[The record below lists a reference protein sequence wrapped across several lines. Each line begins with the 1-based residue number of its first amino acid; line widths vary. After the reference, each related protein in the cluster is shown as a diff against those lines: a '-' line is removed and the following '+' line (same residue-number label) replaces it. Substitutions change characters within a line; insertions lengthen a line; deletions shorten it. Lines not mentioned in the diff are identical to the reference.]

1 MVFDAATVTLILFV
15 LLAFTTEAALGF
27 GATLVTVTLGSL
39 VMPVDVVLPAFVPI
53 NVLLSMR
60 LGWANREHMRLDI
73 VFRRILPLMAIG
85 LPVGIIAFAE
95 LDAGVLV
102 RIFGAFVV
110 ALALLELWRARRP
123 QPPSQHK
130 GTLFEGAL
138 LVLGGIVHGA
148 FGTGGPMVV
157 YVSGRLMPNK
167 AEFRATLAA
176 LWLILNLILFVS
188 HVVGGRF
195 TTGSAWLAAAFIP
208 ALLLGLVFGNAL
220 HHKIPAERFRP
231 IVFVTLAIA
240 GLVLVLR

>member
-60 LGWANREHMRLDI
+60 LGWSNREHMRLDL

-95 LDAGVLV
+95 LDSGLLV

-110 ALALLELWRARRP
+110 VLAVLELWRARYAP
-123 QPPSQHK
+123 PPSQHK
-130 GTLFEGAL
+130 GTLFEGVL
-138 LVLGGIVHGA
+138 LVLGGVVHGA

-157 YVSGRLMPNK
+157 YVSGRLMPDK

-176 LWLILNLILFVS
+176 LWLILNIVLFTS
-188 HVVGGRF
+188 HIIGGRF
-195 TTGSAWLAAAFIP
+195 TTHSAWLAAAFIP
-208 ALLLGLVFGNAL
+208 ALVLGLVFGNAL

-231 IVFVTLAIA
+231 VVFATLAIA